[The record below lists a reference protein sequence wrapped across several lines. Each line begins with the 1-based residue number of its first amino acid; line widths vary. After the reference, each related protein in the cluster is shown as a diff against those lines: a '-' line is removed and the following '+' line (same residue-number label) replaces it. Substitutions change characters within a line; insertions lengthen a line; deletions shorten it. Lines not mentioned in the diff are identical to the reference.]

1 MKLPTVTELPLRME
15 PAGEDTFLVEPAP
28 LPADRPAS
36 PSPSHDLE
44 AIVSAARGGDDAAWT
59 CLVQR
64 FEPTLRRVAR
74 SFRLSPTDVDDVVQ
88 ATWLRLFGAI
98 ERIREPAA
106 LPGWLTTTARREALR
121 LLQGPVRERL
131 TDDPRLG
138 DQADADAEGPEAEV
152 LAAERK
158 ATLTRVLRLLPPR
171 QRELMRLLAAEP
183 CNYEEISAA
192 LAMPLGSIGPTRARI
207 LARLEQ
213 HPEIQA
219 LRPDGP

>member
-15 PAGEDTFLVEPAP
+15 LAGEDTFLAGPAP
-28 LPADRPAS
+28 SPADRPAS
-36 PSPSHDLE
+36 PSPNRDLD
-44 AIVSAARGGDDAAWT
+44 AIVGAARAGDDAAWT
-59 CLVQR
+59 CLVRR

-74 SFRLSPTDVDDVVQ
+74 SFRLAPTDVDDVVQ

-98 ERIREPAA
+98 DSIREPAA
-106 LPGWLTTTARREALR
+106 LPGWLTTTARRESLR
-121 LLQGPVRERL
+121 LLQTPVRERL

-138 DQADADAEGPEAEV
+138 DGADGEGLDGEV

-158 ATLTRVLRLLPPR
+158 ATLARALRLLPPR

-219 LRPDGP
+219 LRPGAR